1 MKYVVTNAFNQPT
14 AYSNK
19 VNMKTIIATTNYLA
33 DTNKILSVNSKAKL
47 VAVKHRLTHQS
58 ATLTKLHP

>member
-1 MKYVVTNAFNQPT
+1 MKYDGIDSFNQPT
-14 AYSNK
+14 TYSNK

-47 VAVKHRLTHQS
+47 LQFSIA
-58 ATLTKLHP
+58 